1 MTTVQKIDK
10 MPWDNAFG
18 KESNKESNVE
28 NGINQKQNIAV
39 NVNKMVDF
47 AKEIE
52 EQEALYGNGKP
63 YRNIIRGKFIRD

>member
-1 MTTVQKIDK
+1 MQKIDK

>member
-18 KESNKESNVE
+18 KESNIN
-28 NGINQKQNIAV
+28 NGIDQKQDVAGNI
-39 NVNKMVDF
+39 NKISDF
-47 AKEIE
+47 AKVIE

>member
-1 MTTVQKIDK
+1 MQKIDK

-18 KESNKESNVE
+18 KESNIE
-28 NGINQKQNIAV
+28 NGKDQKQD
-39 NVNKMVDF
+39 NVNKIVDF
-47 AKEIE
+47 TIVIE